1 MSDRND
7 SAGKAADATGAVN
20 HHKKTHLRSRPL
32 FALVLLLAATAMGCS
47 STAAEIETRRQSF
60 EPGAI
65 EVEAGTTVTWRFS
78 DGVPHDVT
86 GDRFKSEVKS
96 EGTFTHTFEDPGTYK
111 YTCTLHPGMDGQVIV
126 N

>member
-1 MSDRND
+1 
-7 SAGKAADATGAVN
+7 
-20 HHKKTHLRSRPL
+20 
-32 FALVLLLAATAMGCS
+32 MGCS

-60 EPGAI
+60 EPAAV

-78 DGVPHDVT
+78 DGIPHDVT
-86 GDRFKSEVKS
+86 SDLFKSEAKS
-96 EGTFTHTFEDPGTYK
+96 EGTFTHTFEEPGTYS